1 MPKGN
6 PFALL
11 STLPAR
17 ERPLEKTTPSKASAE
32 ITIDTKPVAAVRR
45 EELTPA
51 PIVKFGP
58 DKALREKRTTRIDPN
73 VYDAVERELTR
84 QKRSRERATS
94 TLSDLLDELLRNWLL
109 KQGIEP

>member
-17 ERPLEKTTPSKASAE
+17 ERPLETTTPSEASAE
-32 ITIDTKPVAAVRR
+32 IPTKPVAAVRR
-45 EELTPA
+45 EELAPA

-94 TLSDLLDELLRNWLL
+94 TLSDLLDELLRNWLRE
-109 KQGIEP
+109 QGIEP